1 MRRTCTV
8 AVALACFALV
18 AASSSG
24 GADDREFNALVKRVS
39 KLEKGSADLKKAV
52 ASLEKALSNVGKDA
66 TTANKELNAVVARS
80 DARTHLRWAEA
91 LLAEWFDEYHRRDG
105 HSRYHRDQV
114 SRHTCGGPK

>member
-8 AVALACFALV
+8 VTALACLALV

-24 GADDREFNALVKRVS
+24 GADDREFNALARRVS
-39 KLEKGSADLKKAV
+39 KLEKRSADLKKAV

-66 TTANKELNAVVARS
+66 TTANKRLNAVASRS
-80 DARTHLRWAEA
+80 DARTL

-114 SRHTCGGPK
+114 SRHK